1 MESSDNEEYT
11 IENSGEQYLPSSTML
26 KNIREAGPI
35 NPAKNTL
42 SGLMQKLDTVST
54 NIPTTQLRSMSRNSG
69 SERNNSSARAIEAK
83 ANFLN
88 SIGSGP
94 WPS

>member
-1 MESSDNEEYT
+1 MDMAKVSQSTGQIFASGGSKVLDDESDDIMESSDNEEYT

-42 SGLMQKLDTVST
+42 SGLM
-54 NIPTTQLRSMSRNSG
+54 
-69 SERNNSSARAIEAK
+69 
-83 ANFLN
+83 
-88 SIGSGP
+88 
-94 WPS
+94 